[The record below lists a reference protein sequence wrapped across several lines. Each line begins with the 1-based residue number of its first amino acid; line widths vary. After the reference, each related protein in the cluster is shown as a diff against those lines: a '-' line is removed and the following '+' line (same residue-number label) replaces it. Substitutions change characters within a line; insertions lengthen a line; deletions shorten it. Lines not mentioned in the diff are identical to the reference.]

1 MIYLGIDPGLS
12 GAVASIG
19 DAGELHIVDTPI
31 LKVGKKNEMDTK
43 AASEILRGMRVTG
56 GNKSWSA
63 PGTSSQVICAIER
76 VHAFRGQG
84 VTSVWTFAQNFGEWL
99 GILGCLRIPHE
110 LVTPQAWKRVMMNG
124 MPKEKDASIQRVH
137 QLFPEADV
145 TLKKHHGRADALLLA
160 EYIRR
165 EFNRPVSS

>member
-19 DAGELHIVDTPI
+19 DTGEVQIVDTPI
-31 LKVGKKNEMDTK
+31 LKVGKKNEMNTK
-43 AASEILRGMRVTG
+43 AASAILRSMRTTNG
-56 GNKSWSA
+56 SISWS
-63 PGTSSQVICAIER
+63 TSASYSHVICAIER

-84 VTSVWTFAQNFGEWL
+84 VTSVWNFAKNYGQWL
-99 GILGCLRIPHE
+99 GILAALGISHE
-110 LVTPQAWKRVMMNG
+110 LVTPQAWKRVMMDG

-145 TLKKHHGRADALLLA
+145 TLKKHHGRADALLIA

-165 EFNRPVSS
+165 GYNHPISS